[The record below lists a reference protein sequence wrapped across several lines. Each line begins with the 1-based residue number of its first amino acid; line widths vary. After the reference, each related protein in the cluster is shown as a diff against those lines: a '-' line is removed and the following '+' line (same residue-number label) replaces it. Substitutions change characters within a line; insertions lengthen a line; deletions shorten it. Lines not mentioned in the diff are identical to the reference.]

1 MECMGNYIH
10 RDTILHKD
18 IVINQA
24 VMQREL
30 LKGRIRVLTLNGMD
44 SGKCMGNYT
53 HRDTALHID
62 RVTATQFWIN
72 NGVLLQISGSTTI
85 SCKIS
90 AFTRWGGVA
99 LIKTE
104 NSIVLNYKPSDIHV
118 RMLWIMIPTD
128 RNVSLESAESDISLY
143 GNSKQLIKNLLEGT
157 SYQCVTIPKI
167 WTKPNPKLFSHTK
180 FFRYRIRYFFQY

>member
-72 NGVLLQISGSTTI
+72 NGVLLQISGSTTMLQNLCI
-85 SCKIS
+85 H
-90 AFTRWGGVA
+90 ALRWC
-99 LIKTE
+99 
-104 NSIVLNYKPSDIHV
+104 S
-118 RMLWIMIPTD
+118 
-128 RNVSLESAESDISLY
+128 
-143 GNSKQLIKNLLEGT
+143 
-157 SYQCVTIPKI
+157 SYQNWEFNCFELQAKWYTCADVMNHDTNRQKCFLGKCREWYFLI
-167 WTKPNPKLFSHTK
+167 WE
-180 FFRYRIRYFFQY
+180 FQTANKEIAGWSFYMMMMIGDNLVVWWYKYVLVSSFLQM